1 MRNSALFLAL
11 ALILTGISSS
21 LSAAHRQGFD
31 LSVLIGGNES
41 SEYDSRGKIYIEALR
56 GRNFA
61 LRVRN
66 PTCQRIAVALSVDG
80 LNVVDAKH
88 TTAHEATKWVLGA
101 DETIDIPGWQ
111 MSGQTARRF
120 FFTETKNSYA
130 KWIGSTR
137 NVGTIEAVFFR
148 EKASPI
154 PTRCEF
160 GNPVLE
166 APLGRRET
174 QARSG
179 ADSGMEGATPSTGG
193 RGPDS
198 APPAPQEV
206 QVRGE
211 APLIDT
217 GRTRKDAPAKAAGD
231 FAATGAGSRTD
242 FPVVWVDFEEDPNPV
257 ARVALRYEFRS
268 ELVRLGVLPREG
280 DLYARERGRGFEPR
294 YAPDPRPN
302 R

>member
-1 MRNSALFLAL
+1 MRNSALFLSL
-11 ALILTGISSS
+11 VLILAGISSS
-21 LSAAHRQGFD
+21 LSAVDRQGFD
-31 LSVLIGGNES
+31 VSVLIGGNES

-56 GRNFA
+56 GRDFS

-88 TTAHEATKWVLGA
+88 TTAREATKWLLAAG
-101 DETIDIPGWQ
+101 ETIDIPGWQ

-148 EKASPI
+148 EKASPV

-160 GNPVLE
+160 GTPMLE
-166 APLGRRET
+166 TPLGRPET
-174 QARSG
+174 HVPSG
-179 ADSGMEGATPSTGG
+179 ADSGVEGGTPSAGG
-193 RGPDS
+193 RGPES
-198 APPAPQEV
+198 ATPGPQEI

-231 FAATGAGSRTD
+231 LAATGAGSRID

-257 ARVALRYEFRS
+257 ARVALRYEFRI
-268 ELVRLGVLPREG
+268 ELVRLGVLPRED

>member
-1 MRNSALFLAL
+1 MRNRAFTLGI

-31 LSVLIGGNES
+31 LSVIIGGNES

-56 GRNFA
+56 EKDFA

-80 LNVVDAKH
+80 LNVIDAKH
-88 TTAHEATKWVLGA
+88 TTAQEATKWLLAPG
-101 DETIDIPGWQ
+101 ETIDIPGWQ
-111 MSGQTARRF
+111 VSGKAARRF
-120 FFTETKNSYA
+120 FFTDTKGSYA
-130 KWIGSTR
+130 KWIGDTR

-148 EKASPI
+148 EKASAV

-160 GNPVLE
+160 GIPVPESPPGRAQKDVRTGADYGVEEGTPSAGASTSEAAAAAPQEIQVRSE
-166 APLGRRET
+166 APLLETRR
-174 QARSG
+174 S
-179 ADSGMEGATPSTGG
+179 
-193 RGPDS
+193 
-198 APPAPQEV
+198 
-206 QVRGE
+206 
-211 APLIDT
+211 
-217 GRTRKDAPAKAAGD
+217 RKDAPAKAAGD
-231 FAATGAGSRTD
+231 FAATGAGARTD
-242 FPVVWVDFEEDPNPV
+242 FPVVRVDFEEDPNPV

-268 ELVRLGVLPREG
+268 ELVRLGILPRRD